1 MKKTILILA
10 SIALFSTGLFAGS
23 ARDIYKK
30 YAGKDN
36 VDAVFISSAM
46 LRLIGALPEVKSAGE
61 NLDFTPLMR
70 SLTGMYIL
78 DSENTEVNG
87 SLVKDIEAFVG
98 SENYELLMEA
108 NDNEKKVSMY
118 TSTVSEDIIDKFIL
132 FVTENNSSECTFIA
146 LEGKMK
152 REDIEKVVAKSLK

>member
-10 SIALFSTGLFAGS
+10 SIALFTTGLFAET

-46 LRLIGALPEVKSAGE
+46 FRLIGALPEVKSAGE
-61 NLDFTPLMR
+61 DLDFTPLMR

-78 DSENTEVNG
+78 DSHNESASEN
-87 SLVKDIEAFVG
+87 LKRDIESFVG
-98 SENYELLMEA
+98 SDSFELLMEA
-108 NDNEKKVSMY
+108 NDGGEKVRMY
-118 TSTVSEDIIDKFIL
+118 TSGADEIIDKFIM
-132 FVTENNSSECTFIA
+132 FVTENNSSGCTFIA

>member
-10 SIALFSTGLFAGS
+10 SIAFFTTGLFAGN

-46 LRLIGALPEVKSAGE
+46 FRLINALPEVKSAGE
-61 NLDFTPLMR
+61 DLDFTPLMK

-78 DSENTEVNG
+78 DSHNESATG
-87 SLVKDIEAFVG
+87 DLKRDIESYVG
-98 SENYELLMEA
+98 SDSFVLLMEA
-108 NDNEKKVSMY
+108 NGGGEKVRMY
-118 TSTVSEDIIDKFIL
+118 TSGSDEIIDKFIM
-132 FVTENNSSECTFIA
+132 FVTENNSSGCTFIA

-152 REDIEKVVAKSLK
+152 REDIEKVVAKSIK